1 MGTWCALFARLESTM
16 NLEELRKLEAA
27 ALVAC
32 DESDNEPPFVR
43 RYLAARAAREEAEE
57 AQTSRA
63 GST

>member
-1 MGTWCALFARLESTM
+1 M